1 MTWDFVVSSRQT
13 PVQGGGLTGE
23 SVCVSVF
30 KRPTTH
36 SLFKAFAEPEPI
48 ERPVLNFIKPRGV
61 GMLLEHGLPRRRQR
75 KRQATSRTGSTDDD
89 VHLRS
94 LAHPERGEQ
103 RACGSDPAFVIKH
116 VRIAELNEDDD
127 L

>member
-1 MTWDFVVSSRQT
+1 MAWDFVVSSRQT
-13 PVQGGGLTGE
+13 PVQGGGLTGA
-23 SVCVSVF
+23 SVCVAAF

-36 SLFKAFAEPEPI
+36 SLFKAFAEPKPI
-48 ERPVLNFIKPRGV
+48 ERPVLNVIKPRGV
-61 GMLLEHGLPRRRQR
+61 GMLLEHGLPRRRQI
-75 KRQATSRTGSTDDD
+75 KRQATSQMDSADNG

-94 LAHPERGEQ
+94 VAQPERGEQ